1 MRAWLTSRAE
11 RILEALS
18 RDRWMRA
25 GEIARR
31 VGLSAQ
37 RVARVIK
44 SELLYVYV
52 ERRPA
57 RRQPWRWEYRRIA

>member
-25 GEIARR
+25 GEIAKR
-31 VGLSAQ
+31 VGLAAQ
-37 RVARVIK
+37 AVALIIK
-44 SELLYVYV
+44 NELLYAYV

-57 RRQPWRWEYRRIA
+57 RGQRWRWEYRRIT